1 MEKWVGMKRD
11 PNPTN
16 LHAYTNFNPNIYI
29 TYTYQFGDVLAF
41 FWFAPPS
48 LYAVLLIML
57 WNIIIITYDQSTY
70 FSEEKYKVEL

>member
-1 MEKWVGMKRD
+1 MEKWGGMKRD
-11 PNPTN
+11 PNPKN

-57 WNIIIITYDQSTY
+57 
-70 FSEEKYKVEL
+70 